1 MKLLIGQPH
10 RRVDLVGNF
19 RELRETQGKIRQQ
32 NQERCLA
39 DFKKITGCKMPV
51 AAQRDFMDFLVI
63 DDDKTFRDATS
74 FLIDEA
80 GHYAEGV
87 ASGQMGLSTL
97 KEDKFDAVLLDVNL
111 GSENGLDLLLEIQK
125 QFPQLPVVMFTAQ
138 GSVKVAVEAMRRGAV
153 DFLEKPFQRGQ
164 FITVL
169 ARLQRLNQMT
179 RRIERL
185 EEQVIETKSQS
196 LEPIFDF
203 ATPTMQGVMDV
214 LFRAAKTPASIL
226 ILGESGTG
234 KSVAARAVHGES
246 HLADKP
252 FVTVSCPSLSKEL
265 LESELF
271 GHVKGSFTGAI
282 KDHWGKVKAA
292 EGGTLFLD
300 EIGDLPMEIQPKL
313 LRLLQEREYERLGEN
328 VTRQANLRIIA
339 ATNRNLKKRVA
350 EGLFREDLYFRLNVI
365 TVEMPPL
372 RARDGDLIRFAEYYE
387 KFFAQQCGRSLNG
400 LSTEAIA
407 YIRAYPWP
415 GNLRELRNAI
425 ERAVI
430 LTKGES
436 LSPEDFPVELRGLT
450 EVSNGD
456 GELLPQIGS
465 RMSLETLEDAHLRKI
480 LELTPSLSEAAEIL
494 GIDQATL
501 YRKRKKIGLK

>member
-1 MKLLIGQPH
+1 
-10 RRVDLVGNF
+10 
-19 RELRETQGKIRQQ
+19 
-32 NQERCLA
+32 
-39 DFKKITGCKMPV
+39 
-51 AAQRDFMDFLVI
+51 MDFLII
-63 DDDKTFRDATS
+63 DDDKTFRDATC
-74 FLIDEA
+74 FLIEEA

-87 ASGQMGLSTL
+87 ESGQLGLNWL
-97 KEDKFDAVLLDVNL
+97 KEDKWDAVLLDVNL
-111 GSENGLDLLLEIQK
+111 GRENGLDVLMEIQK
-125 QFPQLPVVMFTAQ
+125 QFPQIPVVMFTAQ

-153 DFLEKPFQRGQ
+153 DFLEKPFQREQ
-164 FITVL
+164 FMTVL
-169 ARLQRLNQMT
+169 ARLQRLSQMS

-185 EEQVIETKSQS
+185 EQEVTETRSQS

-203 ATPTMQGVMDV
+203 TTAAMQEIMDI
-214 LFRAAKTPASIL
+214 LLRASRTPASIL

-234 KSVAARAVHGES
+234 KSVAARAVHEKS

-271 GHVKGSFTGAI
+271 GHVRGSFTGAI
-282 KDHWGKVKAA
+282 KDHWGKVRAA

-300 EIGDLPMEIQPKL
+300 EIGDLPMAIQPKL

-328 VTRQANLRIIA
+328 VTRQASLRVIA
-339 ATNRNLKKRVA
+339 ATNRDLKKRVA

-372 RARDGDLIRFAEYYE
+372 RSRDGDLIRFAEHYE
-387 KFFAQQCGRSLNG
+387 KFFAEQCGRKLEG
-400 LSTEAIA
+400 LSAEAVA
-407 YIRAYPWP
+407 CIRAYGWP

-430 LTKGES
+430 LAKGER
-436 LSPEDFPVELRGLT
+436 LCPEDFPAELRG
-450 EVSNGD
+450 SNGQGTAAD
-456 GELLPQIGS
+456 EHVPQVGS
-465 RMSLETLEDAHLRKI
+465 LVSLEKLEEAHLRKI
-480 LELTPSLSEAAEIL
+480 LERIPSLTEASDVL

-501 YRKRKKIGLK
+501 YRKRKKIGLE